1 MDASNLKKFNFKFNK
16 KYGQNFIF
24 DQNFLRAV
32 VDDADVKGLDV
43 LEIGP
48 GAGSLTYHLAQVAN
62 KVVSYEIDENLQ
74 PILQEN
80 LADCHN
86 VTIHFGDI
94 MKQNM
99 EDIEANFEGDYV
111 LVANLPY
118 YITTPIIF
126 KFLEQATRLKKMIIM
141 VQYEVALRLT
151 AKENTADYGAITVAI
166 DTVANAKIL
175 RKVKR
180 TMFVPAPN
188 VDSAIVEIEMCN
200 KWDIDNK
207 STLDKL
213 IKCAFAMRR
222 KTLANNLKSSF
233 GLSVEQIKN
242 LLTACNLSETIRG
255 EALSTQQFVELA
267 NLIKT
272 KTL

>member
-62 KVVSYEIDENLQ
+62 KVVSYEIDENLK

-151 AKENTADYGAITVAI
+151 ARENTADYGAITVAI
-166 DTVANAKIL
+166 DTVANTKIL

-200 KWDIDNK
+200 KWDIVDKN
-207 STLDKL
+207 TLDKL

-242 LLTACNLSETIRG
+242 LLATCNLSETIRG